1 MCLHYTLHGDYNA
14 YLVHSIVIVCSNTD
28 SKHQSLIAT
37 SLWWLEGNMEKDTD
51 SMASDDKGEDNPAF
65 VAEDSE
71 EAKDISKISKHYEQQ
86 VEKGLEEEPER
97 QQWSNP
103 IEFLLSCIAMSVS

>member
-14 YLVHSIVIVCSNTD
+14 YLAHSIVIVCSNTD

-37 SLWWLEGNMEKDTD
+37 SLWWMESNMNKDTD
-51 SMASDDKGEDNPAF
+51 SMATDDKGEDNPAF

-71 EAKDISKISKHYEQQ
+71 EAQDISKISKNYNRWR
-86 VEKGLEEEPER
+86 KGWKKSQKDSSGPTQLNFSFPALPCR
-97 QQWSNP
+97 
-103 IEFLLSCIAMSVS
+103 